1 MTTIQKG
8 EQAQVTQ
15 IIQVTECPTE
25 PCAIYYTDSLSQ
37 SILVIC
43 KNKKHADSHSPD
55 TDVEKQESG
64 VNGSQP
70 NSDANLLGNM
80 PCHDSPT
87 LSGQG
92 AVNYD

>member
-1 MTTIQKG
+1 MTTRQEE
-8 EQAQVTQ
+8 EQQVAQ
-15 IIQVTECPTE
+15 IITVSECPTE

-43 KNKKHADSHSPD
+43 KNKKHAHSNPPDS
-55 TDVEKQESG
+55 DVEKQESG

-70 NSDANLLGNM
+70 NSDANLLANM
-80 PCHDSPT
+80 PRHDS
-87 LSGQG
+87 QG